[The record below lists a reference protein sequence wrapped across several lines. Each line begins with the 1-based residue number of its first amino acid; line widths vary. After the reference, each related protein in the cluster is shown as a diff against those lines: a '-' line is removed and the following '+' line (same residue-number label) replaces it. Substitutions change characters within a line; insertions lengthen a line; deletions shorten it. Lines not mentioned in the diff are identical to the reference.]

1 MKNREFSWPYPKTT
15 DQLIQVAMV
24 TAAVI
29 MALLLFFARLTHSY
43 QTRVID
49 RTHIQGVAETLY
61 SIASQADIL
70 AEQSLKD
77 RSTQSYEEA
86 LAHNLSEETEETLTF
101 LDSHQANKAQAV
113 HRTTLIKQAH
123 MLQEILHTIS
133 SKPAD
138 TGLRDARLH
147 LQSVLAATEKLQ

>member
-1 MKNREFSWPYPKTT
+1 MKDREFSWPYPKTT
-15 DQLIQVAMV
+15 DQLIQVVMV
-24 TAAVI
+24 TAAI
-29 MALLLFFARLTHSY
+29 MMATLLFFARLTHSY

-49 RTHIQGVAETLY
+49 KAHVQGAAETLY

-77 RSTQSYEEA
+77 RSTQSYQEA

-101 LDSHQANKAQAV
+101 LDSHQANKAQAI
-113 HRTTLIKQAH
+113 HRATLIKQAH
-123 MLQEILHTIS
+123 VLQEILHTLS

-138 TGLRDARLH
+138 TGLRDARLD
-147 LQSVLAATEKLQ
+147 LQAVQMDTEKLQ